1 MPNPCLR
8 IDNDYSRKMREQIE
22 QEYTAAYGSNDAN
35 KIRQFLTRRMDRW
48 QAMSENSYL
57 SEDLMELARGA
68 QVPPEQFADLT
79 DGLECWCGFDLGKRI
94 DLSGVAAVFL
104 LPDGRVA
111 VKMHG
116 FLPEGAATRHEH
128 SDRVP
133 YIPWAKRGWCT
144 LTPGEVTD
152 NGYVHDWIL
161 QGRDGHGWQV
171 VNICYDGHNAT
182 DLAIRLNE
190 EAGDEDWCV
199 EISQTCAGQNL
210 AVKGFRELLLQG
222 KIVIEENGLALW
234 CLANAVEIMNNYGDV
249 KLNKKSQKDTQR
261 IDPVAAMMNALAL
274 ALIRRN
280 NPTLSDRLEE
290 DSWSM

>member
-1 MPNPCLR
+1 
-8 IDNDYSRKMREQIE
+8 
-22 QEYTAAYGSNDAN
+22 
-35 KIRQFLTRRMDRW
+35 
-48 QAMSENSYL
+48 
-57 SEDLMELARGA
+57 MELARKA
-68 QVPPEQFADLT
+68 QISPEAFAKLT

-128 SDRVP
+128 SDLVP
-133 YIPWAKRGWCT
+133 YIPWSKRGWCT

-152 NGYVHDWIL
+152 NSYVHNWIRA
-161 QGRDGHGWQV
+161 GIMDHGWQV
-171 VNICYDGHNAT
+171 VNVCYDGHNAT
-182 DLAIRLNE
+182 DLAIRMNE
-190 EAGDEDWCV
+190 EYGSEDWCV
-199 EISQTCAGQNL
+199 EIPQTAAGQNM

-222 KIVIEENGLALW
+222 KVVIEESGLAMW
-234 CLANAVEIMNNYGDV
+234 CLGNAVEVVNNFGDV
-249 KLNKKSQKDTQR
+249 KLNKKNKDDSKR

-280 NPTLSDRLEE
+280 NPTLADRLEDE
-290 DSWSM
+290 DWTM

>member
-1 MPNPCLR
+1 
-8 IDNDYSRKMREQIE
+8 
-22 QEYTAAYGSNDAN
+22 
-35 KIRQFLTRRMDRW
+35 
-48 QAMSENSYL
+48 
-57 SEDLMELARGA
+57 
-68 QVPPEQFADLT
+68 
-79 DGLECWCGFDLGKRI
+79 
-94 DLSGVAAVFL
+94 
-104 LPDGRVA
+104 
-111 VKMHG
+111 MHG

-152 NGYVHDWIL
+152 NGYVHDWIM
-161 QGRDGHGWQV
+161 RHRFENDWQV

-222 KIVIEENGLALW
+222 KIVIEESGLAMW
-234 CLANAVEIMNNYGDV
+234 CLSNAVEIMNNYGDV

-261 IDPVAAMMNALAL
+261 IDPVAAIMNALAL

-280 NPTLSDRLEE
+280 NPTLSDRLE
-290 DSWSM
+290 DQDWSM